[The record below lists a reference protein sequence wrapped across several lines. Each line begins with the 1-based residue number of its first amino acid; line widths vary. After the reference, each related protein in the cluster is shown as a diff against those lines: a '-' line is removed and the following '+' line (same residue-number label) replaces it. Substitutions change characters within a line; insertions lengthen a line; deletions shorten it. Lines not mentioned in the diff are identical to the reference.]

1 MNRGGSPDVQRGARQ
16 IIKDYLNGKLIYA
29 YPPPGYDERTFQEFK
44 VNPIKEAK
52 YFDKNKKKSH
62 LESNFFAASLSFFIY
77 SKNRLIQ

>member
-52 YFDKNKKKSH
+52 YFDKNEKKSQKVFY
-62 LESNFFAASLSFFIY
+62 LFFII
-77 SKNRLIQ
+77 SILVIFLF